1 MINNEKIYVR
11 PVARARLA
19 KYNANLQKINGVTPQ
34 QLEPQQIEFLKHYQ
48 NCGDEIKAAELA
60 GYSETY
66 YRQLRKR
73 LMMYLENIE
82 NVIFCE
88 PLKG

>member
-1 MINNEKIYVR
+1 MNEYKIYVR
-11 PVARARLA
+11 PVARS
-19 KYNANLQKINGVTPQ
+19 NLGKLRAMSQKINDVIPQ

>member
-1 MINNEKIYVR
+1 MNEYKIYVR
-11 PVARARLA
+11 PVVRSNLGKIRAMS
-19 KYNANLQKINGVTPQ
+19 QTINGVIPE
-34 QLEPQQIEFLKHYQ
+34 QLEPQQIEFLKHFQKY
-48 NCGDEIKAAELA
+48 GDEIKAAELA
-60 GYSETY
+60 GYSEAY